1 MKSTKCVQ
9 CGFVG
14 WSDLENCKACGAP
27 LNQGFSGLPP
37 TGGYH
42 SSSHHSEG
50 EEKGLAIA
58 AMILGILSFLSFGM
72 LGVGAIVGI
81 VLSVKA
87 MGRVSREPWR
97 YGGRGM
103 AIAGLVL
110 SITSLA
116 SAVPLGLMVAIAVPN
131 LMASYRAA
139 NEGSALATLRTI
151 SQAEMT
157 YQGTAAKYGT
167 LEELAASGLIDPK
180 LSSGIKNGYTFTVTL
195 DSDNPEGF
203 EVTGVPVTYGK
214 TGIRSFY
221 IDETFVIRAGDNY
234 GGPSTKMDE
243 PLDSYGDLPTSSRR
257 RIQYVPQLVV
267 PVMSPWS
274 L

>member
-14 WSDLENCKACGAP
+14 WSDLDNCKACGAP
-27 LNQGFSGLPP
+27 LNLGSGGVPP
-37 TGGYH
+37 AGAYYH
-42 SSSHHSEG
+42 SAEKSEG
-50 EEKGLAIA
+50 EQKGLAIA
-58 AMILGILSFLSFGM
+58 AMILGILSFFSFGL

-81 VLSVKA
+81 ILSVKA
-87 MGRVSREPWR
+87 MGRVSREPWK

-116 SAVPLGLMVAIAVPN
+116 SAVPMGLVLAIAIPN

-139 NEGSALATLRTI
+139 NEGSAMATLRTI
-151 SQAEMT
+151 SQAEVT
-157 YQGTAAKYGT
+157 YQSTVAKFGT

-180 LSSGIKNGYTFTVTL
+180 LSSGTKNGYTFAVTL
-195 DSDNPEGF
+195 DSENPESF
-203 EVTGVPVTYGK
+203 EVTGVPLTYRK
-214 TGIRSFY
+214 TGVRSFY
-221 IDETFVIRAGDNY
+221 IDETMVMRAADNY

-243 PLDSYGDLPTSSRR
+243 PLDSYDDYPSTSRR
-257 RIQYVPQLVV
+257 RIEYVPR
-267 PVMSPWS
+267 PAN
-274 L
+274 

>member
-27 LNQGFSGLPP
+27 LNQGLSGLPP

-42 SSSHHSEG
+42 SSAAQSEG
-50 EEKGLAIA
+50 PEKGLAIA
-58 AMILGILSFLSFGM
+58 AMILGILSFLSFSM
-72 LGVGAIVGI
+72 VGVGAIVGI

-97 YGGRGM
+97 YGGRSM

-116 SAVPLGLMVAIAVPN
+116 SAVPLGMVMAIAIPN

-139 NEGSALATLRTI
+139 NEGSAQASIRTI

-157 YQGTAAKYGT
+157 YQGTTARFGT

-203 EVTGVPVTYGK
+203 AVTGVPVTYGK

-221 IDETFVIRAGDNY
+221 IDETFVMRGGDNY
-234 GGPSTKMDE
+234 GAPPTKMDE
-243 PLDSYGDLPTSSRR
+243 PLDSYDDYPSNSRR
-257 RIQYVPQLVV
+257 RIEYVPQR
-267 PVMSPWS
+267 
-274 L
+274 